1 MHGNVWEWT
10 CSTYDEGYQGGE
22 AVCAA
27 VGDEGR
33 RVLRGG
39 SWYAEPLRLRSAFR
53 LIYGPTYRDISVG
66 FRVARAIP

>member
-39 SWYAEPLRLRSAFR
+39 SWNLGPHRLRSADRYFNVPTFR
-53 LIYGPTYRDISVG
+53 FYSVG
-66 FRVARAIP
+66 FRVARAIR